1 MIDTLHYTRFQP
13 ISRLLTSLLVFTL
26 TFTGCKNKANE
37 IALPVP
43 RTIPELLSSNGKFT
57 LLSAALNRAG
67 LATTL
72 AGAGPFTLFA
82 PTDDAFRASGF
93 ADAAA
98 INAAPVAT
106 LTNILQ
112 YHLINGSVAGS
123 AIATGQ
129 TAQATALATNGTV
142 YLSKAA
148 STTGGTGLSINE
160 GRVVQA
166 DVLASNGMVHVID
179 RVLMPP
185 TGNIL
190 AVAQADTSLSLLVA
204 LINRAGPD
212 IIKTLSGPGPITVF
226 APTNMALRLDG
237 ISDTT
242 AIKQAQ
248 VTAITSILTNHVIP
262 GVRAY
267 SPTLLNGTAITTAG
281 GGSLTITTGTGNAV
295 GIKSR
300 GNGTVIPKV
309 IAPGITVTNGVI
321 NKIDRVLLP

>member
-1 MIDTLHYTRFQP
+1 MIDTLRYTRFQP

-26 TFTGCKNKANE
+26 TFTGCQNKANE

-82 PTDDAFRASGF
+82 PTDDAFRAAGF

-148 STTGGTGLSINE
+148 STMGGVGLSINE

-166 DVLASNGMVHVID
+166 DVLASNGMVHVIN

-185 TGNIL
+185 MGNIL

>member
-1 MIDTLHYTRFQP
+1 
-13 ISRLLTSLLVFTL
+13 
-26 TFTGCKNKANE
+26 
-37 IALPVP
+37 
-43 RTIPELLSSNGKFT
+43 
-57 LLSAALNRAG
+57 
-67 LATTL
+67 
-72 AGAGPFTLFA
+72 
-82 PTDDAFRASGF
+82 
-93 ADAAA
+93 
-98 INAAPVAT
+98 
-106 LTNILQ
+106 
-112 YHLINGSVAGS
+112 
-123 AIATGQ
+123 
-129 TAQATALATNGTV
+129 
-142 YLSKAA
+142 
-148 STTGGTGLSINE
+148 
-160 GRVVQA
+160 
-166 DVLASNGMVHVID
+166 
-179 RVLMPP
+179 
-185 TGNIL
+185 
-190 AVAQADTSLSLLVA
+190 VA

-226 APTNMALRLDG
+226 APTNMALRVDG

-281 GGSLTITTGTGNAV
+281 GGSLTITTGTGNAL

>member
-1 MIDTLHYTRFQP
+1 MIATLRYTCFQP

-82 PTDDAFRASGF
+82 PTDDAFRAAGF

-148 STTGGTGLSINE
+148 STMGGVGLSINE

-281 GGSLTITTGTGNAV
+281 GGSLTITTGTGNAL